1 MTADQALRG
10 HLLYLL
16 RGGGAH
22 MDLDQ
27 AVADFPEAHFN
38 TRPPNVPY
46 SFWHLLEHIRLAQW
60 DILDYIR
67 NPNYVWPH
75 WPDDYWPAPDAQADP
90 VKWAETLRQFHDD
103 LTALADIVE
112 NPQTDLTAPIAHAP
126 QHTTLREILLVADH
140 TAYHVGEFGILRQVM
155 DLWPPNHK

>member
-1 MTADQALRG
+1 MTADQTLREQ
-10 HLLYLL
+10 LLYLL

-22 MDLDQ
+22 MNVDQ
-27 AVADFPEAHFN
+27 AVADFPMAHIN
-38 TRPPNVPY
+38 TCPSRVSY
-46 SFWHLLEHIRLAQW
+46 SFWHLLEHIRIAQW

-67 NPNYVWPH
+67 NPNYVWRT
-75 WPDDYWPAPDAQADP
+75 WPDDYWPAPGAQADP
-90 VKWAETLRQFHDD
+90 EKWAATLRQFHDD
-103 LTALADIVE
+103 LSALAAIVE

-126 QHTTLREILLVADH
+126 QHTILREILLVADH